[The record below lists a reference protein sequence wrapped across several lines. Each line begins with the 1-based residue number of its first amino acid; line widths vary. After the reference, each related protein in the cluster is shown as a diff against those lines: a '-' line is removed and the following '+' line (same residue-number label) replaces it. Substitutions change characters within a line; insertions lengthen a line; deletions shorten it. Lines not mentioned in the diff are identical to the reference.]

1 MSLIPTS
8 KTEKKASVDEL
19 YSSNFCDLPDVPER
33 TLNPNM
39 DPHRL
44 QLIQIL
50 DKKWV
55 NGTILHYY
63 FFDKDSDGRERILS
77 NGSSEWI
84 TWTTN
89 EREKEIV
96 RNAFNTWKNQGIG
109 IDFKEVDSREE
120 AEIRIGFMRG
130 DGSWSYLGRDII
142 DIGIGRDERT
152 MNFGWDLTRNTN
164 GLDTAIHEIGHTL
177 GFPHEHQN
185 PNTGIIWDEEAV
197 YRALSSPPNNWNRE
211 TTYRNI
217 IRKINPDSIQGSG
230 WDPESVM
237 HYPFYPG
244 LILEPEEFRINGITP
259 SGGLSERDKIWV
271 RTFYPPLQNTFPELK
286 VFESAKLVLQ
296 PGEQQNFVI
305 QPEGSRRYNIRTF
318 GNSDTVIVLFEE
330 ANGELLYLAGSDD
343 SGTDDNAEISS
354 RLRKDRKYVLRI
366 RMYFEDIAG
375 ETAVMMW

>member
-1 MSLIPTS
+1 MSIIQTSIKEKITS
-8 KTEKKASVDEL
+8 KSETS
-19 YSSNFCDLPDVPER
+19 SSNFCDLPDVPER

-39 DPHRL
+39 DPHRI
-44 QLIQIL
+44 QLILIL

-63 FFDKDSDGRERILS
+63 FFDKDSDGRERRLS

-96 RNAFNTWKNQGIG
+96 RNAFDTWKNQSIG
-109 IDFKEVDSREE
+109 IDFKEVDTREE

-185 PNTGIIWDEEAV
+185 PNSGIIWDEEAV
-197 YRALSSPPNNWNRE
+197 YRALSNPPNNWNRE
-211 TTYRNI
+211 KTYHNI
-217 IRKINPDSIQGSG
+217 IRKIDPDSIQGSS

-237 HYPFYPG
+237 HYPFHPG
-244 LILEPEEFRINGITP
+244 LILEPSEYNINGITP

-271 RTFYPPLQNTFPELK
+271 RTFYPPLEESYPELK
-286 VFESAKLVLQ
+286 AFESAKLVLF
-296 PGEQQNFVI
+296 PGEQQNFAI
-305 QPEGSRRYNIRTF
+305 KPNASRRYNIRTF
-318 GNSDTVIVLFEE
+318 GNSDTVMVLFEE
-330 ANGELLYLAGSDD
+330 ANGELLFLEGSDD
-343 SGTDDNAEISS
+343 SGMDENAKIRC

-366 RMYFEDIAG
+366 RMYFEDSAG